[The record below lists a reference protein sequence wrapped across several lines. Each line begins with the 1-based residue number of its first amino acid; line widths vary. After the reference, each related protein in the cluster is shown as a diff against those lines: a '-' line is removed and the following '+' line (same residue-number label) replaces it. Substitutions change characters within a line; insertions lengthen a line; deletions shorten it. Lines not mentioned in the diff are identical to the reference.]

1 MHLTAHGF
9 VTGCLIYLCAGSLL
23 WVLLDAW
30 GIVDHTIKARLK
42 RGEKSSMAALVIA
55 TAMMILA
62 WPVFVFGFLAGM
74 MTGLIARLRGVRR

>member
-1 MHLTAHGF
+1 MHLSAHAF

-42 RGEKSSMAALVIA
+42 RGENSSLAALTIA
-55 TAMMILA
+55 TSMMILA
-62 WPVFVFGFLAGM
+62 WPVFVFGFLAGLAS
-74 MTGLIARLRGVRR
+74 GICKAVRRSR